1 MLKKKKYYLLMLLNI
16 TLISKK
22 RFYFDDFKWKKR
34 RIHRNVKQHIDIL
47 KIQGIYVFSNTKCVE
62 RFYKMQ

>member
-1 MLKKKKYYLLMLLNI
+1 M
-16 TLISKK
+16 ISNE
-22 RFYFDDFKWKKR
+22 KKR
-34 RIHRNVKQHIDIL
+34 RTDRNVKQHIGIL